1 VFYNTCLLADW
12 ATSKQFFFFQGNSVI
27 SPLDEEPDVPG
38 QRLRLRRP
46 QDHEGP
52 ARPRSA
58 QKVGQH
64 YILFICKKTQSWP
77 LFRRYEERQ

>member
-1 VFYNTCLLADW
+1 MFHNTCLLADW
-12 ATSKQFFFFQGNSVI
+12 ATSKQFFFQGNSVI

-64 YILFICKKTQSWP
+64 YIV
-77 LFRRYEERQ
+77 Y